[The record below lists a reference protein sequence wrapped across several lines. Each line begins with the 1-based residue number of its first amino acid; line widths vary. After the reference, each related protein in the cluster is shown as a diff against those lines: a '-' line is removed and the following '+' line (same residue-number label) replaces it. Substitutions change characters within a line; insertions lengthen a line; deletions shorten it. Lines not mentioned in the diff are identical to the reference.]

1 MSKKKILTGLLDLLD
16 IKASEEAIKQ
26 AEKGKIDKVNA
37 ERLADAVESELDINP
52 SFLDDLEDEEYFTLM
67 ENLPN
72 RQRSLLMGD
81 DMGVQMADETSEMVM
96 QLDPEDAAKNME
108 LFSGGLQV
116 ADYLSGLDAKGLKTF
131 KENIS
136 PDDTALFNNALERL
150 EELGPRKMKG
160 SGGYSKDGYMGGGQ
174 VSMLVP
180 PERIK
185 RSRGGKI
192 AQMVVDFLRKDVKK
206 GKEPTRDQLDKA
218 VTKTKETYPN
228 LVKKYTEEDKSELK
242 TLRSLENYAAG
253 GGGKT
258 NIESVLTSVIKPA
271 TEVQDVTKPLVRK
284 QKTYRSDMAKN
295 TAATAAFTTLIMKG
309 PEVVKNTYNSL
320 TETEREKFEKAFSK
334 AHNNGQETF
343 MYKGKEY
350 TTEVRKGTERDK
362 YSKGQLVKQV
372 WKAFGKEATPEEIEK
387 AEELIKKPAKNK
399 NYSDRAYVTRGDF
412 EFGKKPTKDVI
423 LKTEYPEGSKEFQNA
438 FLQAWRRKAKVFTYN
453 GNQYKVDEAS
463 PEIKNKKEISKGDI
477 RDQYKQELLNRINK
491 LEFIDSTD
499 PEGMQKEDFRREF
512 QKHLSGRGHQD
523 ILVKSGNYEG
533 TTPDEIGEDSLD
545 AIDEFVAALVEGNN
559 KEQFLTDKDAS
570 ILYAPLK
577 AERQGKEHG
586 GVALMAMPV
595 DTYDNIPDNE
605 KEAAE
610 KSQLPDDEME
620 TKYIEFII
628 DEALQENDQDY
639 LMEILE
645 QDDRLS
651 DIFDQVMGVASE
663 FSGEGEVKGPGT
675 GVSDSIPARLS
686 DGEFVFTK
694 KATDQIGA
702 DKLQEMMDNAE
713 RDFDNNSRKKK
724 AFGGLTYDP
733 ATGKRAE
740 ELTEDELTEEAIKQQ
755 MIGSNRMPSL
765 R

>member
-463 PEIKNKKEISKGDI
+463 PEIKN
-477 RDQYKQELLNRINK
+477 
-491 LEFIDSTD
+491 
-499 PEGMQKEDFRREF
+499 
-512 QKHLSGRGHQD
+512 
-523 ILVKSGNYEG
+523 
-533 TTPDEIGEDSLD
+533 
-545 AIDEFVAALVEGNN
+545 
-559 KEQFLTDKDAS
+559 
-570 ILYAPLK
+570 
-577 AERQGKEHG
+577 AERKGKEHG
-586 GVALMAMPV
+586 GVAIMALPTELTKVPV

-713 RDFDNNSRKKK
+713 RDFDNSRKKK